1 MDVGAWRRRMAARG
15 LFVSRNDKGVAC
27 RPSKPLS
34 SDSVSHY
41 GQKREADSSL
51 RNREVKPRRRKLERV
66 ESDRE
71 PEEPHKGYENWALA
85 LVRMAA
91 R

>member
-1 MDVGAWRRRMAARG
+1 MDVGAWRRWWAARG
-15 LFVSRNDKGVAC
+15 LFASRNGEGVAC
-27 RPSKPLS
+27 RPSKSLS

-51 RNREVKPRRRKLERV
+51 RNREVKTRHRKLERV

-71 PEEPHKGYENWALA
+71 PEEPHKGTRIGPW
-85 LVRMAA
+85 RW
-91 R
+91 